1 MYTQFQA
8 EAHMHAKPCLSCC
21 RDLLCCSSP
30 ECLERHKPEHMGH
43 CDTCQELQTVIN
55 VDMERF
61 IQPVPFTTCHTQVF
75 G

>member
-1 MYTQFQA
+1 MT
-8 EAHMHAKPCLSCC
+8 L
-21 RDLLCCSSP
+21 RLLCCCTPHLLLRSSQD
-30 ECLERHKPEHMGH
+30 CLQRHRQEHSGH

-61 IQPVPFTTCHTQVF
+61 IQPVPFNTSHTRVF